1 MVHTKA
7 TGDAELVLWM
17 VESLVTPRSA
27 YDQDIT
33 PKISQLQSCTLKR
46 DGKNLSAV

>member
-1 MVHTKA
+1 MI
-7 TGDAELVLWM
+7 
-17 VESLVTPRSA
+17 ESFVTPRST

-33 PKISQLQSCTLKR
+33 PKIAQLQSCTLKR